1 MNINDLK
8 QAGSLIKK
16 YGVKAILYGQP
27 GTGKTPLINT
37 APGPVI
43 LATEPGLLSMKGSQ
57 VPTWEAF
64 TIEKIGEFF
73 KWFTE
78 SKEAANFDTLAIDSG
93 SQLAEIS
100 LNYHLERNKD
110 GRKAYGELSIEVMK
124 WFDSLYYMPQKHIL
138 LICKQM
144 SAEVGK
150 QVMKQAGAF
159 VVEMVYQAQPYFPG
173 KDLNIKIPHR
183 YDEILHISKVSIPG
197 MVEPQMAIRSKGT
210 AEILARDR
218 SGMLA
223 ELEPLNLTNLFNKCM
238 S

>member
-8 QAGSLIKK
+8 PAGQLIRK
-16 YGVKAILYGQP
+16 YGVKAIIYGQP
-27 GTGKTPLINT
+27 GTTKTPMINT
-37 APGPVI
+37 APRPVL
-43 LATEPGLLSMKGSQ
+43 LATEPGLLSMKGST

-64 TIEKIGEFF
+64 TIERIADFF

-78 SKEAANFDTLAIDSG
+78 SKEASQFDTLAIDSG

-100 LNYHLERNKD
+100 LTYHLERNKD

-124 WFDSLYYMPQKHIL
+124 WFDALYYMQQKHIL

-144 SAEVGK
+144 AAEVGK
-150 QVMKQAGAF
+150 QVVKNGGGF
-159 VVEMVYQAQPYFPG
+159 SVEMVYQAQPYFPG
-173 KDLNIKIPHR
+173 KDLNIKVPHR
-183 YDEILHISKVSIPG
+183 YDEILHVSKVNIPG
-197 MVEPQMAIRSKGT
+197 AGEQIAIRSKGT

-223 ELEPLNLTNLFNKCM
+223 ELEPANLTNLFNKCM